1 MGAWGTGIFEN
12 DTACDWAY
20 GLKDVEDLSLIESAL
35 DAVFE
40 EEYVESY
47 IACEALAAMETL
59 ARLNGNGDVENSYTE
74 TVDMW
79 VSSVHLKIS
88 SELLDKANNALT
100 MILGPSSEL
109 QELWAESEEFSAWQK
124 ELESLKARMNA

>member
-20 GLKDVEDLSLIESAL
+20 GLKDATDLSLIESAL

-79 VSSVHLKIS
+79 VSSVHLKVS

-100 MILGPSSEL
+100 MILGSSSEL

-124 ELESLKARMNA
+124 ELESLTTRMNA

>member
-79 VSSVHLKIS
+79 VSSVHLKVS

>member
-20 GLKDVEDLSLIESAL
+20 GLKDVEDLSLIECAL

-79 VSSVHLKIS
+79 VSSVHLKVS

>member
-20 GLKDVEDLSLIESAL
+20 GLKDVEDLSLIENAL

-40 EEYVESY
+40 EEYVESD

-59 ARLNGNGDVENSYTE
+59 ARLKGNGDVKNSYTE

-79 VSSVHLKIS
+79 VSSVHLTVS
-88 SELLDKANNALT
+88 SELLDKANKALT
-100 MILGPSSEL
+100 MILGSSSEL
-109 QELWAESEEFSAWQK
+109 QELWAESEEFAAWLK
-124 ELESLKARMNA
+124 ELESLKTRMNA

>member
-20 GLKDVEDLSLIESAL
+20 GLKDVEDLSLIENAL

-59 ARLNGNGDVENSYTE
+59 AKLKGNGDVKNSYTE

-79 VSSVHLKIS
+79 VSSVHLKVS

-100 MILGPSSEL
+100 MILGSSSEL
-109 QELWAESEEFSAWQK
+109 QELWAESEEFAAWLK
-124 ELESLKARMNA
+124 ELESLKTRMNA

>member
-74 TVDMW
+74 TVDLW
-79 VSSVHLKIS
+79 VSSVHLKVS